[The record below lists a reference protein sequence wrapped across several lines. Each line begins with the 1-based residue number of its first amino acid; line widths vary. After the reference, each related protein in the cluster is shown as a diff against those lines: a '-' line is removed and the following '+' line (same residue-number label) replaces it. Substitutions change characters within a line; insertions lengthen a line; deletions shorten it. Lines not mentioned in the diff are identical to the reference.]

1 MIGQEQLFA
10 SALQSGIF
18 ALLFVSLFAWTMLDF
33 RRREQLYR
41 QDADRMAVQMAE
53 LARQLDHQAH
63 TNDATSAA
71 LSRFSI
77 AMQEMSANV
86 QRTAEM
92 VQRIAEI
99 VERLK
104 LTESER
110 DEREAVYSA
119 RR

>member
-1 MIGQEQLFA
+1 MPGQEQLLA

-41 QDADRMAVQMAE
+41 SDADRVALQMVE
-53 LARQLDHQAH
+53 LTRQLEHLVH
-63 TNDATSAA
+63 INDTTSAA
-71 LSRFSI
+71 LSRFST
-77 AMQEMSANV
+77 ATQEMSANV

-110 DEREAVYSA
+110 DEREVVYSA